1 MINIVRQIQ
10 YLESGKMKLELIPLN
25 LKDRVDISCG
35 MLNNL
40 LDDKDISI
48 DVDIPPDLVVEAADI
63 KSTIIYDDYM
73 RVPLSI

>member
-1 MINIVRQIQ
+1 
-10 YLESGKMKLELIPLN
+10 MKLELIPLN